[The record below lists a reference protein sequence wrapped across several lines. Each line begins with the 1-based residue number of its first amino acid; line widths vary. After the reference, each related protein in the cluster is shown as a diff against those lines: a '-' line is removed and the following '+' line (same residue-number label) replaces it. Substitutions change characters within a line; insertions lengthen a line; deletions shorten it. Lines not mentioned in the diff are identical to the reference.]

1 MNEQVAFDID
11 LPIKHGGEFLHNSSA
26 NQIKTVLDMRMLRW
40 LSALSRKISFWNK
53 CLREN

>member
-40 LSALSRKISFWNK
+40 LSALSRKISF
-53 CLREN
+53 